1 MQLPTPKV
9 LIAPDGSSAA
19 VPIKF
24 KLHSSRHIIRS
35 TGLVVT
41 AATLGKLTGFGRE
54 WMVARLLG
62 SNALTDTYYAAFTL
76 PNFLS
81 YLIAGGALGIV
92 FIPVFAQYV
101 AAGHEEESWYVFST
115 VLTVIGLALLVLV
128 TAGELFTYPLAR
140 WIAPGFPPDQQ
151 VLLVTLIRIL
161 LPAQLFLCLGG
172 LFAAV
177 QNAKGRFLAPAVAPI
192 VYNFTLIGCAWML
205 HHRLGIISFAV
216 GVAAGTMVGFF
227 GLPLI
232 TLRGIGARFR
242 PNLAIR
248 HPGVKQF
255 FKLAIPI
262 MLALSIDTTDIWIIR
277 WFGSYL
283 TPASITW
290 LMYSRFLVIIPIAII
305 GQGAGIGSYPFLAQL
320 HAEGKHAERT
330 RSLATGIKSLL
341 LIMLPISALTIVLSR
356 PLVHLVFI
364 HTRLTQVDVESI
376 SGALALF
383 ALGMSAKGAQ
393 CIISRGFTS
402 AHNTF
407 SPALIG
413 TLITFLSLPLY
424 WFCARTWQYLGLAA
438 ASSIVAVIFAA
449 ITMVV
454 LFRRAEARNLK
465 GILVCLI
472 KVSFASFIGA
482 LLCREALNWL
492 ESWIRWQTFSGALL
506 ILLIVTVF
514 GFPLILVISRLLGVK
529 EIDHYWKKVYQSIPG
544 VAVATRG

>member
-1 MQLPTPKV
+1 MTF
-9 LIAPDGSSAA
+9 SSD
-19 VPIKF
+19 
-24 KLHSSRHIIRS
+24 SRRHVIRS
-35 TGLVVT
+35 TGVVV
-41 AATLGKLTGFGRE
+41 AAAMVGRLTGFGRE

-101 AAGHEEESWYVFST
+101 AAGREEESWYVFST
-115 VLTVIGLALLVLV
+115 VLTVIGLALLGLVL
-128 TAGELFTYPLAR
+128 AGELFTYPLAH

-151 VLLVTLIRIL
+151 ILLVKLIRIL

-172 LFAAV
+172 LLAAV
-177 QNAKGRFLAPAVAPI
+177 QNAKGRFLAPALAPI

-205 HHRLGIISFAV
+205 HHRLGITSFAV

-232 TLRGIGARFR
+232 TFRGLGASFR
-242 PNLAIR
+242 PNLSIR

-255 FKLAIPI
+255 FKLSLPI
-262 MLALSIDTTDIWIIR
+262 MLALSVDVTDIWIVR

-283 TPASITW
+283 SPASITW

-320 HAEGKHAERT
+320 HAEGKHAERA
-330 RSLATGIKSLL
+330 RSLAAGIKSLL
-341 LIMLPISALTIVLSR
+341 LIMLPLSALTVVLSR
-356 PLVHLVFI
+356 PLVHLVYT
-364 HTRLTQVDVESI
+364 HTRLTQVDTESI
-376 SGALALF
+376 ASALALF

-402 AHNTF
+402 AHNTLA
-407 SPALIG
+407 PAVIG
-413 TLITFLSLPLY
+413 TLITFLSLPFY
-424 WFCARTWQYLGLAA
+424 WFCARTWQYQGLAA
-438 ASSIVAVIFAA
+438 ASSIVAVLFAG

-454 LFRRAEARNLK
+454 LFRRAEARNLN
-465 GILVCLI
+465 GVLECAA
-472 KVSFASFIGA
+472 KVSLASFLGA
-482 LLCREALNWL
+482 LLCHQAVNWL
-492 ESWIRWQTFSGALL
+492 ESWMRWQTFSGAFLL
-506 ILLIVTVF
+506 LVMVTAV
-514 GFPLILVISRLLGVK
+514 GFPLILLICRLLGVN
-529 EIDHYWKKVYQSIPG
+529 EVDQYWKRVYLAFPRL
-544 VAVATRG
+544 AVATRG